1 MPKDWRTDGP
11 EAVIEEAKQQQEKTN
26 FHAVIPWHK
35 LEKHLKKLEK
45 KTISRM
51 RTDSGDALLGTQG
64 ELRLIDK
71 LLNLPE
77 ALTLGEEDDKEKGS

>member
-1 MPKDWRTDGP
+1 MADEK
-11 EAVIEEAKQQQEKTN
+11 QEKHN
-26 FHAVIPWHK
+26 YHAVIPWHT

-64 ELRLIDK
+64 ELRLIDR

-77 ALTLGEEDDKEKGS
+77 ALTLAEEEKL